1 MAVWAMAAVA
11 AVAAARAADVR
22 DRALAPPLAVWFA
35 QAHIDDVV
43 IAEGRLL
50 GDADPSDDG
59 TMRARVAI
67 EAVEVHGHRVA
78 TTGIAQWYIG
88 GRSAP
93 AASEWIAGRR
103 VRAPVAWRWPRVTH
117 NPGSPDPQ
125 WQALLRGY
133 VLAGTV
139 KSAALVSIRR
149 GSWWQERAGDARRHV
164 RTAIAETVGT
174 RDSLAAAIAV
184 AILVGDRSGL
194 EPDVTARLRDAG
206 TYHVVAISGGNVA
219 LVIAALTLA
228 LRGVMRSFRRVS
240 ALAIP
245 GVLAYAA
252 VVGGDPS
259 VDRAIAAAVLYLI
272 ADLTGLIIEP
282 LDVLAVVIAGL
293 VVYDPVMAV
302 TPAAWLSFGATAG
315 IVLGADRVMRA
326 MLGLR
331 QPSMPPWAK
340 VRRWGVGI
348 VSATVA
354 AELALVP
361 VTTSVFARVSL
372 AGLVLNLV
380 AIPAMAAVE
389 LAGIGV
395 VVLHRVPVANA
406 AVAWIVVAGARA
418 LVGSAAL
425 VPLVPWLTWRAPA
438 SSSLWLVVFYGGTL
452 AALSVR
458 GRWRRWA
465 ALSAA
470 LALVVIVTAPGTWL
484 ARPPRGWLRLTVID
498 VGQGDALLVQ
508 FPSGRSLLV
517 DAGPSSDAFDAGERV
532 VTPTLWALGV
542 RRLDWLAF
550 THPDLD
556 HIGGTMAVAET
567 FRPGEVW
574 EGIPVPGNG
583 PRARLRA
590 AALQRGEVWRQL
602 RAGDVFDVGEASV
615 EVLSPPVPDWER
627 QRVRNDDSVVLRV
640 RDHDVELLLTGDI
653 GEAAEA
659 ALPLED
665 PSGPTLRI
673 LKVAHHGSRSSSA
686 EGFLTRYR
694 PDLALISVGRHNPF
708 GHPSPEVLQRLEDAG
723 AVIERTDEEGAI
735 SVETNGR
742 ELRVTSWSGRE
753 LTMKV
758 TTPAS

>member
-1 MAVWAMAAVA
+1 MAVCAMAAVA
-11 AVAAARAADVR
+11 AVVAARAADVR
-22 DRALAPPLAVWFA
+22 DRVLAPPLALWFA
-35 QAHIDDVV
+35 QARIDDVV
-43 IAEGRLL
+43 MAEGRLL
-50 GDADPSDDG
+50 GDAEPSDDG
-59 TMRARVAI
+59 TMRARVAVEEI
-67 EAVEVHGHRVA
+67 ERHGRRFA

-88 GRSAP
+88 GRSA
-93 AASEWIAGRR
+93 AAGSEWMAGRR

-149 GSWWQERAGDARRHV
+149 GSWWQERAGDARRYV
-164 RTAIAETVGT
+164 RTAIAETVGP
-174 RDSLAAAIAV
+174 RDSVAAAIAS
-184 AILVGDRSGL
+184 AILIGDRSGL
-194 EPDVTARLRDAG
+194 DTEVTARLRDAG

-228 LRGVMRSFRRVS
+228 LRRVVRSFRRVS

-259 VDRAIAAAVLYLI
+259 VDRALAAAVLYLI
-272 ADLTGLIIEP
+272 ADLSGLVVEP
-282 LDVLAVVIAGL
+282 LDVLAVVISGL
-293 VVYDPVMAV
+293 VLYDPVMAV
-302 TPAAWLSFGATAG
+302 TPAAWLSFGATTG

-326 MLGLR
+326 MVGLR
-331 QPSMPPWAK
+331 HRSTSWWDK
-340 VRRWGVGI
+340 VRRWGFGI

-361 VTTSVFARVSL
+361 VTTSVFSRVSL
-372 AGLVLNLV
+372 AGLLLNLV
-380 AIPAMAAVE
+380 AIPAMAVVE
-389 LAGIGV
+389 LAGIVV
-395 VVLHRVPVANA
+395 VVLHRVPGVNTA
-406 AVAWIVVAGARA
+406 AAWVVVAGARA
-418 LVGSAAL
+418 LVGSTAV

-438 SSSLWLVVFYGGTL
+438 SSSLWLVVFYGGAL

-458 GRWRRWA
+458 GGWRCWA
-465 ALSAA
+465 AGSAA
-470 LALVVIVTAPGTWL
+470 LALIVIVTAPGTWL

-508 FPSGRSLLV
+508 FASGRSLLV

-532 VTPTLWALGV
+532 VTPALWALGV

-550 THPDLD
+550 THADLD
-556 HIGGTMAVAET
+556 HIGGTLAVAET
-567 FRPGEVW
+567 FRPREVW
-574 EGIPVPGNG
+574 EGIPVPRNA

-590 AALQRGEVWRQL
+590 AALQRGQVWRQL
-602 RAGDVFDVGEASV
+602 RAGDVFEVGEASV

-653 GEAAEA
+653 GQAAEA
-659 ALPLED
+659 ALPLAD
-665 PSGPTLRI
+665 TAQPTLRV
-673 LKVAHHGSRSSSA
+673 LKVAHHGSRSSS
-686 EGFLTRYR
+686 GDSFVQSYR
-694 PDLALISVGRHNPF
+694 PDLALISVGRHNAF
-708 GHPSPEVLQRLEDAG
+708 GHPSPEVVRRLREAG
-723 AVIERTDEEGAI
+723 AVIERTDEDGAI

-742 ELRVTSWSGRE
+742 ELRVTSWSGRR
-753 LTMKV
+753 LTMRV
-758 TTPAS
+758 GTPRA